1 MAFWLYFE
9 YITGYALLWRSLGF
23 ERILLKNHK
32 LFYKKDLRGKGKTK
46 TFDIAFIKDPQVV
59 LTEER
64 SFAKVMSDSYWMPG
78 GEKIFFWYQGKQVRL
93 GQQLNESDTKNLL
106 KLLKTEMKL

>member
-1 MAFWLYFE
+1 
-9 YITGYALLWRSLGF
+9 
-23 ERILLKNHK
+23 
-32 LFYKKDLRGKGKTK
+32 
-46 TFDIAFIKDPQVV
+46 
-59 LTEER
+59 
-64 SFAKVMSDSYWMPG
+64 MPG